1 MVISNH
7 LIPLHHPLPM
17 VAQRD
22 VPDVAHDVLEPIVK
36 ADKATQLPFRI
47 VETER
52 ETGVL
57 LKTAEF

>member
-1 MVISNH
+1 
-7 LIPLHHPLPM
+7 M

-36 ADKATQLPFRI
+36 ADKATELPFRI